1 MNSSGK
7 LGLLISAQSGADGTR
22 PARTVQYRVTGLPAD
37 QQAWIGLNA
46 KHRWSYLRE
55 RSGIQGSE
63 WCGSYQTAEEA
74 LLGLEDEIQRT
85 N

>member
-1 MNSSGK
+1 MDSSDK
-7 LGLLISAQSGADGTR
+7 LGLLISARSGAQGNH
-22 PARTVQYRVTGLPAD
+22 PGRTVQYRVTGLPAD

-46 KHRWSYLRE
+46 KHRWAYLRE

-63 WCGSYQTAEEA
+63 WRGSYQTAEEA
-74 LLGLEDEIQRT
+74 LLGLEDEIRQT